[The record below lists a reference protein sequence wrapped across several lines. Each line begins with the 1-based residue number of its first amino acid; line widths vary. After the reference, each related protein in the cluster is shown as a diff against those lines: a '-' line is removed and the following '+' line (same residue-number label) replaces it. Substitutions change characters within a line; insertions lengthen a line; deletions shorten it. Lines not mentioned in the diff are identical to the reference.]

1 MLCNVYVL
9 SIRLGT
15 NDLAKYPF
23 LNEAALY
30 VKETHFDLKEFDR
43 HEMDFIINRSFKKIE
58 SFLKEEESNYTYSL
72 EKFEIEILTFLAS
85 LLILKSVSVDVITK
99 KFALLESMRF
109 EKYLID
115 DLKNS
120 FKDEKKRLVLFKIFK
135 EVFKIDVYS
144 ETKTSELYKIRVLDY
159 MRRSIVFHEQEWKL
173 INRTVKDGYV
183 YLTVNEVVRLFRNE
197 LSLIIVDKIKNMKL
211 DTFPNQV
218 VNKSQILKSYWASV
232 NKRWSD
238 SASGADGFA
247 NKDAIT
253 PPCIDHL
260 YKNLNNGENLPHSA
274 RLLLATFLLFS
285 GKGID
290 EIVEIFKKLPDFNER
305 ITRYQLEHLSGK
317 KGGSRKYFVPSCE
330 KIKLENLCHETEVCK
345 GVINPVQL
353 LRGRRGRGRIT
364 DG

>member
-1 MLCNVYVL
+1 M
-9 SIRLGT
+9 SIKLGT

-30 VKETHFDLKEFDR
+30 VKETHFDLQEFDR
-43 HEMDFIINRSFKKIE
+43 GEMDFIINRSFKKIE
-58 SFLKEEESNYTYSL
+58 DFLKVGESNYKL

-144 ETKTSELYKIRVLDY
+144 ETKISEFYKIRVIDY
-159 MRRSIVFHEQEWKL
+159 IRRSIVFHEQEWKL

-183 YLTVNEVVRLFRNE
+183 YLTVTEVVRLFRNE
-197 LSLIIVDKIKNMKL
+197 LSLIIVDKIKNMRL
-211 DTFPNQV
+211 VTFPNQV
-218 VNKSQILKSYWASV
+218 VNKSQKLKSYWESV
-232 NKRWSD
+232 NNRWSD
-238 SASGADGFA
+238 SAGADNGFVSKNA
-247 NKDAIT
+247 VT

-274 RLLLATFLLFS
+274 RLLFATFLLFS
-285 GKGID
+285 GKSIE

-317 KGGSRKYFVPSCE
+317 KGGSKKYFVPSCE
-330 KIKLENLCHETEVCK
+330 KIKLENLCYETEVCK
-345 GVINPVQL
+345 GIINPIQL
-353 LRGRRGRGRIT
+353 LRGRRSRGM
-364 DG
+364 DDNN

>member
-1 MLCNVYVL
+1 M
-9 SIRLGT
+9 SIKLGT

-30 VKETHFDLKEFDR
+30 VKETHFDLQEFDR
-43 HEMDFIINRSFKKIE
+43 CEMDFIINRSFKKIE
-58 SFLKEEESNYTYSL
+58 DFLKVGESNYKL
-72 EKFEIEILTFLAS
+72 EKFEVEILTFLAS

-135 EVFKIDVYS
+135 EAFKIDVYS
-144 ETKTSELYKIRVLDY
+144 ETKISEFYKIRVIDY
-159 MRRSIVFHEQEWKL
+159 IRRSIVFHEQEWKL

-183 YLTVNEVVRLFRNE
+183 YLTVTEVVRLFRNE
-197 LSLIIVDKIKNMKL
+197 LSLIIVDKIKNMRL
-211 DTFPNQV
+211 VTFPNQV
-218 VNKSQILKSYWASV
+218 VNKSQKLKSYWESV
-232 NKRWSD
+232 NNRWSD
-238 SASGADGFA
+238 SAGADNGFVSKNA
-247 NKDAIT
+247 VT

-274 RLLLATFLLFS
+274 RLLFATFLLFS
-285 GKGID
+285 GKSIE

-317 KGGSRKYFVPSCE
+317 KGGSKKYFVPSCE
-330 KIKLENLCHETEVCK
+330 KIKLENLCYETEVCK
-345 GVINPVQL
+345 GIINPIQL
-353 LRGRRGRGRIT
+353 LRGRRSRGM
-364 DG
+364 DGNN

>member
-1 MLCNVYVL
+1 M
-9 SIRLGT
+9 SIKLGT

-30 VKETHFDLKEFDR
+30 VKETHFDLQEFDR
-43 HEMDFIINRSFKKIE
+43 GEMDYIINRSFKKIE
-58 SFLKEEESNYTYSL
+58 DFLKVGESNYNL
-72 EKFEIEILTFLAS
+72 EKFEVEILTFLAS

-144 ETKTSELYKIRVLDY
+144 ETKISEFYKIRVIEY
-159 MRRSIVFHEQEWKL
+159 IRRSIVFHEQEWKL

-183 YLTVNEVVRLFRNE
+183 YLTVTEVVRLFRNE

-211 DTFPNQV
+211 ATFPNQV
-218 VNKSQILKSYWASV
+218 INKSQYLKSYWESV

-238 SASGADGFA
+238 SAGADDGFV
-247 NKDAIT
+247 NKHAVT

-260 YKNLNNGENLPHSA
+260 YKILNNGENLPHSA

-285 GKGID
+285 GKSIE

-317 KGGSRKYFVPSCE
+317 KGGSKKYFVPSCE
-330 KIKLENLCHETEVCK
+330 KIKLENLCYETEVCK
-345 GVINPVQL
+345 GIINPIQL
-353 LRGRRGRGRIT
+353 LRGRRSRGM
-364 DG
+364 DDNN

>member
-1 MLCNVYVL
+1 L
-9 SIRLGT
+9 SIKLGT

-30 VKETHFDLKEFDR
+30 VKETHFDLQEFDR
-43 HEMDFIINRSFKKIE
+43 REMDFIINRSFKKIE
-58 SFLKEEESNYTYSL
+58 DFLKVGESNYNL
-72 EKFEIEILTFLAS
+72 EKFEVEILTFLAS

-120 FKDEKKRLVLFKIFK
+120 FKDEKKRLLLFKIFK

-144 ETKTSELYKIRVLDY
+144 ETKISEFYKIRVIDY
-159 MRRSIVFHEQEWKL
+159 IRRSIVFHEQEWKL
-173 INRTVKDGYV
+173 INRTVKGGYV
-183 YLTVNEVVRLFRNE
+183 YLTVTEVVRLFRNE

-211 DTFPNQV
+211 ATFPNQV
-218 VNKSQILKSYWASV
+218 VNKSQYLKSYWESV

-238 SASGADGFA
+238 SAGADDGFV
-247 NKDAIT
+247 NKNAVT

-260 YKNLNNGENLPHSA
+260 YKILNNGENLPHSA

-285 GKGID
+285 GKSIE

-317 KGGSRKYFVPSCE
+317 KGGSKKYFVPSCE
-330 KIKLENLCHETEVCK
+330 KIKLENLCYETEVCK
-345 GVINPVQL
+345 GIINPIQL
-353 LRGRRGRGRIT
+353 LRGRRSRGM
-364 DG
+364 DDNN

>member
-1 MLCNVYVL
+1 M
-9 SIRLGT
+9 SIKLGT

-30 VKETHFDLKEFDR
+30 VKETHFDLQEFDR
-43 HEMDFIINRSFKKIE
+43 GEMDYIINRSFKKIE
-58 SFLKEEESNYTYSL
+58 DFLKVGESNYNL
-72 EKFEIEILTFLAS
+72 EKFEVEILTFLAS

-144 ETKTSELYKIRVLDY
+144 ETKISEFYKIRVIEY
-159 MRRSIVFHEQEWKL
+159 IRRSIVFHEQEWKL

-183 YLTVNEVVRLFRNE
+183 YLTVTEVVRLFRNE
-197 LSLIIVDKIKNMKL
+197 LSLIIVDKIKNMKFT
-211 DTFPNQV
+211 TFPNQV
-218 VNKSQILKSYWASV
+218 INKSQYLKSYWESV

-238 SASGADGFA
+238 SAGADDGFV
-247 NKDAIT
+247 NKHAVT

-260 YKNLNNGENLPHSA
+260 YKILNNGENLPHSA

-285 GKGID
+285 GKSIE

-317 KGGSRKYFVPSCE
+317 KGGSKKYFVPSCE
-330 KIKLENLCHETEVCK
+330 KIKLENLCYETEVCK
-345 GVINPVQL
+345 GIINPIQL
-353 LRGRRGRGRIT
+353 LRGRRSRGM
-364 DG
+364 DDNN

>member
-1 MLCNVYVL
+1 M
-9 SIRLGT
+9 SIKLGT

-30 VKETHFDLKEFDR
+30 VKETHFDLQEFDR
-43 HEMDFIINRSFKKIE
+43 CEMDFIINRSFKKIE
-58 SFLKEEESNYTYSL
+58 DFLKVGESNYKL
-72 EKFEIEILTFLAS
+72 EKFEVEILTFLAS

-144 ETKTSELYKIRVLDY
+144 ETKISEFYKIRVIDY
-159 MRRSIVFHEQEWKL
+159 IRRSIVFHEQEWKL

-183 YLTVNEVVRLFRNE
+183 YLTVTEVVRLFRNE

-211 DTFPNQV
+211 ATFPNQV
-218 VNKSQILKSYWASV
+218 VNKSQKLKSYWESV
-232 NKRWSD
+232 NNRWSD
-238 SASGADGFA
+238 SAGADNGFVSKNA
-247 NKDAIT
+247 VT

-274 RLLLATFLLFS
+274 RLLFATFLLFS
-285 GKGID
+285 GKSIE

-317 KGGSRKYFVPSCE
+317 KGGSKKYFVPSCE
-330 KIKLENLCHETEVCK
+330 KIKLENLCYETEVCK
-345 GVINPVQL
+345 GIINPIQL
-353 LRGRRGRGRIT
+353 LRGRRSRGM
-364 DG
+364 DGNN

>member
-1 MLCNVYVL
+1 M
-9 SIRLGT
+9 SIKLGT

-43 HEMDFIINRSFKKIE
+43 GEMDFIINRSFKKIE
-58 SFLKEEESNYTYSL
+58 DFIKEGDSNYNL

-109 EKYLID
+109 ERYLID

-144 ETKTSELYKIRVLDY
+144 ETRISEFYKIRVLDY
-159 MRRSIVFHEQEWKL
+159 IRRSIVFHEQEWTL

-183 YLTVNEVVRLFRNE
+183 YLTVTEVVRLFRNE
-197 LSLIIVDKIKNMKL
+197 LSLMIVDKIKNMKL
-211 DTFPNQV
+211 GAFPNQV
-218 VNKSQILKSYWASV
+218 VNKSQNLKSYWESV
-232 NKRWSD
+232 NKRRSD
-238 SASGADGFA
+238 SAGPDGSA
-247 NKDAIT
+247 NKGDVT

-285 GKGID
+285 GKSIED
-290 EIVEIFKKLPDFNER
+290 IVEIFKKLPDFNER

-317 KGGSRKYFVPSCE
+317 KGGSKKYFVPSCE
-330 KIKLENLCHETEVCK
+330 KVKLENLCHETEVCK

-353 LRGRRGRGRIT
+353 LRGKRSSRRV
-364 DG
+364 DDSN